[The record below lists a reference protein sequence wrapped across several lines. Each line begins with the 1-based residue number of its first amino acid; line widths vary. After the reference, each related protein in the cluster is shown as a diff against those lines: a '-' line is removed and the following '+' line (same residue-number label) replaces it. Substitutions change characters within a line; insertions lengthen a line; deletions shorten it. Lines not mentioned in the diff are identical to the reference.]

1 MTRHE
6 TILKISHYEWMLE
19 AMHLRPAHEAW
30 IQDQLQDLRDS
41 LAQFH
46 KPAKECKIITDTI
59 KSWSA

>member
-6 TILKISHYEWMLE
+6 TLCKISHYEWMIE
-19 AMHLRPAHEAW
+19 SMNLRPAHEAW
-30 IQDQLQDLRDS
+30 IKDQIDDLTAS

-46 KPAKECKIITDTI
+46 QPAKECKIITATI